1 MGIFMEKVLGI
12 LGGMGPMA
20 TADLFTKITALTKA
34 SCDND
39 HLRVLIDSN
48 AKIPDRTNAILYGG
62 ESPLPYMLD
71 SALRLESMGAQ
82 CLIMPCNTAHYYIN
96 ELQKAVAV
104 PFINM
109 IEETAKAVPEGC
121 RPALL
126 ATSGTIKT
134 GLYSNALKKRGF
146 DLIVPEES
154 HHMLYMAAIHDIKG
168 GRVPDRGSFLMLLK
182 WLKQKG
188 ADTFILGCTEIP
200 LAFQW
205 LEIDEPYV
213 DATMVLAR
221 SAITF
226 CGKEI
231 RE

>member
-1 MGIFMEKVLGI
+1 
-12 LGGMGPMA
+12 
-20 TADLFTKITALTKA
+20 
-34 SCDND
+34 
-39 HLRVLIDSN
+39 
-48 AKIPDRTNAILYGG
+48 
-62 ESPLPYMLD
+62 
-71 SALRLESMGAQ
+71 
-82 CLIMPCNTAHYYIN
+82 
-96 ELQKAVAV
+96 
-104 PFINM
+104 
-109 IEETAKAVPEGC
+109 
-121 RPALL
+121 
-126 ATSGTIKT
+126 
-134 GLYSNALKKRGF
+134 
-146 DLIVPEES
+146 
-154 HHMLYMAAIHDIKG
+154 
-168 GRVPDRGSFLMLLK
+168 MLLK